1 MASLKGT
8 VPGQMA
14 APPPGPDVVSIA
26 NFHFGPEQ
34 VTVVAGAAITWVN
47 TDASPHQVVLTGGPQ
62 KTPILLKGQS
72 ATLTIAEPG
81 TYDYICGL
89 HPSIKGK
96 IVVK

>member
-1 MASLKGT
+1 MNSAK
-8 VPGQMA
+8 
-14 APPPGPDVVSIA
+14 SIA
-26 NFHFGPEQ
+26 IAATLGGVGGLALAIEVH
-34 VTVVAGAAITWVN
+34 AG
-47 TDASPHQVVLTGGPQ
+47 GGRSQ
-62 KTPILLKGQS
+62 KTPILLQGQS